1 MWYASGSIEPG
12 CAGKRWGVADRTPAG
27 PATKEKSAIVMDKR
41 FSRSSVLLVIGVS
54 SFMGALDIAVVN
66 IVLPVIQKDLS
77 TSVRAVQWI
86 SVAFLVTAS
95 GLLPVFGRLGDL
107 WGHRTIFLC
116 GIFVFTLF
124 TLLCGLAPTVGWLI
138 VFRVL
143 QAVGSAMVVS
153 VATALLIRHFP
164 PEHRGRVLGLQLT
177 MTYLGLITGP
187 TLGGLAAQFWNWRV
201 AFWINAPVG
210 IALFLSAWWVLP
222 KGVHGE
228 RERFDVAGAVMLFTA
243 VVSGL
248 LGITGVGGR
257 AGAGGQ
263 AGLLLLGVLSGVCFA
278 RRELRLESRG
288 EPALI
293 RLSLFRNTAFS
304 LSAGVALAGYTCEY
318 FVIFLSPF
326 YLMRVLGLSGGLAG
340 LLLTAKSVVM
350 VFVAPVCGNLS
361 DRVGPRPLSLAG
373 MGCYAASLTLQA
385 RLTGE
390 SPLLWVAALLILT
403 GIAIGFF
410 VSPNNSAMMG
420 AVPPSDQGVASAVL
434 ALVRNLGI
442 ALGVALSGTFL
453 AFRPE
458 SVLDGFRL
466 AMVFGA
472 GIAVVGVILSAFQQ
486 SVPVGVLKGTA
497 DAGDEGTGL

>member
-66 IVLPVIQKDLS
+66 IVLPVIKKDLS

-228 RERFDVAGAVMLFTA
+228 RERVDVAGPLILFT
-243 VVSGL
+243 
-248 LGITGVGGR
+248 
-257 AGAGGQ
+257 
-263 AGLLLLGVLSGVCFA
+263 
-278 RRELRLESRG
+278 
-288 EPALI
+288 
-293 RLSLFRNTAFS
+293 
-304 LSAGVALAGYTCEY
+304 
-318 FVIFLSPF
+318 
-326 YLMRVLGLSGGLAG
+326 
-340 LLLTAKSVVM
+340 
-350 VFVAPVCGNLS
+350 
-361 DRVGPRPLSLAG
+361 
-373 MGCYAASLTLQA
+373 
-385 RLTGE
+385 
-390 SPLLWVAALLILT
+390 
-403 GIAIGFF
+403 
-410 VSPNNSAMMG
+410 
-420 AVPPSDQGVASAVL
+420 
-434 ALVRNLGI
+434 
-442 ALGVALSGTFL
+442 
-453 AFRPE
+453 
-458 SVLDGFRL
+458 
-466 AMVFGA
+466 
-472 GIAVVGVILSAFQQ
+472 
-486 SVPVGVLKGTA
+486 
-497 DAGDEGTGL
+497 